1 MLVLFVSTHLC
12 SAFVMAWG
20 LLSYIISDAIVL
32 HCWLGCLFF
41 SFRREIDEKSKK
53 CKLELWQVVCQPI
66 FAVLFVAWGLLSY
79 IISYAFVLQS

>member
-1 MLVLFVSTHLC
+1 MCQPICAVLFV
-12 SAFVMAWG
+12 AWG